1 MKLIYLGLLLAPVAL
16 AGHWSACKNGSGR
29 VDSATKDC
37 CKRQPKY
44 SSNGIDYDTDY
55 HDCRSHGLF
64 TNNSVDSGAFASC
77 CTSKNLNSE
86 GE

>member
-37 CKRQPKY
+37 CKMEQQQQ
-44 SSNGIDYDTDY
+44 
-55 HDCRSHGLF
+55 LF
-64 TNNSVDSGAFASC
+64 PEI
-77 CTSKNLNSE
+77 K
-86 GE
+86 